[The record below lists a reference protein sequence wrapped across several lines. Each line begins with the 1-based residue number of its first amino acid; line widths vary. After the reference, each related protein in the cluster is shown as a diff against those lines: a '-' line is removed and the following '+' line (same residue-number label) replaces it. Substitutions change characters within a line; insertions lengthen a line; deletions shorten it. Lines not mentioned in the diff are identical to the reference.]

1 MSKESKLRKK
11 TVELQ
16 PAARP
21 SRIRREPPPVADTAL
36 ARKLD
41 RIDWGS
47 PEWEMRLAIGGILFF
62 AIAIV
67 AVVIDI
73 GHLLSY

>member
-1 MSKESKLRKK
+1 VSKESKLRKK
-11 TVELQ
+11 TVELK

-21 SRIRREPPPVADTAL
+21 SRIRREPPPSADNAL
-36 ARKLD
+36 TRKLD

-62 AIAIV
+62 AVAIV

>member
-1 MSKESKLRKK
+1 MSRESNNRKK
-11 TVELQ
+11 PVELQ
-16 PAARP
+16 PGARP
-21 SRIRREPPPVADTAL
+21 SRIRREPPPTADNAVT
-36 ARKLD
+36 RKLD

-47 PEWEMRLAIGGILFF
+47 PEWEMRFAIGGILFF

-67 AVVIDI
+67 AVIIDI